1 MAEKINVIA
10 GLGDTGLSYA
20 RYLAARAQPF
30 VVMDAKPAALQ
41 VDQLNRFA
49 PGAAVGDFDRETML
63 RAEAVYVSPGVPLMQ
78 PDLLAAAEAGT
89 PLVGDVALFGELAAA
104 PVVAITG
111 TNGKSTVASL
121 LHLAAAD
128 QQAGVYL
135 GGNIGTPCLDILR
148 EDASVYVLE
157 VSSYQLE
164 LAQDLRAKVAV
175 VLNLAPDH
183 LDRYTSIDHYF
194 NTKLAIYD
202 HCEQAVINR
211 AIGDRVGPLDGT
223 TASFGWDSGD
233 EPGHFHA
240 RSEGDGFVLM
250 NGREVLMHSSDSPL
264 SGRHNCLNL
273 MAAFAAG
280 WLLDLDLAGMAK
292 SFGQFRGL
300 PHRSQLIA
308 EKKGIR
314 YINDS
319 KATNPGALVA
329 AVSGQAMSRNIHLI
343 AGGVSK
349 GLSFDELESEII
361 DYVKAAY
368 LIGEASAEL
377 AAALPSLAT
386 SKHIGLREAVY
397 AAQQQAQPGDVILL
411 APGCASFDQ
420 FRNYAERGQTF
431 VDVVAE
437 LSQ

>member
-1 MAEKINVIA
+1 MWCCRI
-10 GLGDTGLSYA
+10 
-20 RYLAARAQPF
+20 
-30 VVMDAKPAALQ
+30 
-41 VDQLNRFA
+41 
-49 PGAAVGDFDRETML
+49 
-63 RAEAVYVSPGVPLMQ
+63 
-78 PDLLAAAEAGT
+78 
-89 PLVGDVALFGELAAA
+89 
-104 PVVAITG
+104 
-111 TNGKSTVASL
+111 
-121 LHLAAAD
+121 
-128 QQAGVYL
+128 
-135 GGNIGTPCLDILR
+135 
-148 EDASVYVLE
+148 
-157 VSSYQLE
+157 
-164 LAQDLRAKVAV
+164 
-175 VLNLAPDH
+175 
-183 LDRYTSIDHYF
+183 SI
-194 NTKLAIYD
+194 
-202 HCEQAVINR
+202 R
-211 AIGDRVGPLDGT
+211 PR
-223 TASFGWDSGD
+223 
-233 EPGHFHA
+233 
-240 RSEGDGFVLM
+240 R
-250 NGREVLMHSSDSPL
+250 R
-264 SGRHNCLNL
+264 
-273 MAAFAAG
+273 FAAG

-329 AVSGQAMSRNIHLI
+329 AVSGQAVSRNIHLI

-349 GLSFDELESEII
+349 RLSFDGLESEII

-377 AAALPSLAT
+377 AAALPNLAT

-437 LSQ
+437 LGQ

>member
-1 MAEKINVIA
+1 MAGKINVIA

-20 RYLAARAQPF
+20 RHLAARGESF
-30 VVMDAKPAALQ
+30 VVMDAKPAAVQL
-41 VDQLNRFA
+41 DQLNAIA
-49 PGAAVGDFDRETML
+49 PQASVAGFDRETML
-63 RAEAVYVSPGVPLMQ
+63 QAEAVYVSPGVPLAQ
-78 PDLLAAAEAGT
+78 PDLAAAAQAGI
-89 PLVGDVALFGELAAA
+89 PLIGDVALFSERATA

-148 EDASVYVLE
+148 EDASLYVLE

-164 LAQDLRAKVAV
+164 LAQELHTEVAM

-183 LDRYTSIDHYF
+183 LDRYASIDQYF
-194 NTKLAIYD
+194 NTKLAIYG
-202 HCEQAVINR
+202 HCEQAVVNR
-211 AIGDRVGPLDGT
+211 AIADRIGPLACR
-223 TASFGWDSGD
+223 TASFGWDSGS

-240 RSEGDGFVLM
+240 SAESDGFVLM
-250 NGREVLMHSSDSPL
+250 NGREVLMHSADCL
-264 SGRHNCLNL
+264 LTGQHNCLNL

-280 WLLDLDLAGMAK
+280 WLLDLDLARMAA
-292 SFGQFRGL
+292 SFCQFRGL
-300 PHRSQLIA
+300 PHRCQWVA
-308 EKKGIR
+308 AVNGVQ

-329 AVSGQAMSRNIHLI
+329 AVAGQASGRNIHLI

-349 GLSFDELESEII
+349 GLSFDEVEPEII
-361 DYVKAAY
+361 EHVLAAY
-368 LIGEASAEL
+368 LIGEARDDL
-377 AAALPSLAT
+377 AAALPGIDT
-386 SKHIGLREAVY
+386 SKHAGLREAVL
-397 AAQQQAQPGDVILL
+397 AAQLRSQPGDVILL

-420 FRNYAERGQTF
+420 FRNYADRGQAF
-431 VDVVAE
+431 IDVVSE
-437 LSQ
+437 LAR